1 MSQKRTE
8 GSLLGN
14 LYDSGLSFVTSI
26 WTEAQGI
33 LNPLTKSPWPSK
45 QGLCRPGFTVTSMS
59 ILRGLSG
66 EPVGVCF

>member
-26 WTEAQGI
+26 WTEGQGV
-33 LNPLTKSPWPSK
+33 LNALTKSPGPPNK
-45 QGLCRPGFTVTSMS
+45 DY
-59 ILRGLSG
+59 
-66 EPVGVCF
+66 VGRALL